1 LFRSHLVSLNC
12 RYTHSCMALFYV
24 RCALERHLPGSA
36 VRISQYTI
44 NDPYF
49 DTLLRLSTSP
59 CDALFFSVYI
69 WNGMYI
75 ERLVR
80 DLAAIRPD
88 LPLILG
94 GPQAVV
100 PKDLPEQC
108 TVVEGE
114 IEGVDER
121 FYQDLK
127 NGCLQARYGAVSTG
141 PFPFPYREEDFAV
154 ELRTRQVYYESSR
167 GCPFRCSYCLSSA
180 EHDVRYK
187 DVRTVV
193 QELERILVHEPKII
207 RFVDRTFN
215 DRPERALDIWRF
227 LAGRPGN
234 TRFHFEVA
242 PDRFTDEMLAFLETV
257 PQNRFQFETGIQST
271 NPETLAAV
279 NRRMNVEQAEANIRR
294 LAAMANIHLH
304 VDLILGL
311 PFDSEVSFRRS
322 FNRVFALQPHYI
334 QMGLLKI
341 LPGTPISRETARHGI
356 IHCRQPPYEI
366 LANRWLDHTALGNL
380 HVFGEGVEAFHN
392 NRYFRTLWRYI
403 LDTEEEPFQFFQDL
417 LAVCRGHH
425 FFDRSPTQELMARM
439 LVELAAGR
447 ADGELL
453 LEVLRYDWLRCGH
466 RFLPAFLETTP
477 LSELRAALREK
488 LPPSLEGHY
497 TVRERS
503 EFLKRCV
510 FLEMT
515 VPALRQVGFA
525 PRGDRA
531 VVCFLPQQS
540 GGVMHHCRT
549 VLLD

>member
-59 CDALFFSVYI
+59 CDALFFSAYI

-80 DLAAIRPD
+80 DLTAIRPD

-94 GPQAVV
+94 GPQAVI

-127 NGCLQARYGAVSTG
+127 NGCLQVRYRAVSAG

-180 EHDVRYK
+180 DHDVRYK
-187 DVRTVV
+187 DVRTVE

-215 DRPERALDIWRF
+215 DRPERALHIWRF

-257 PQNRFQFETGIQST
+257 PQNRFQFEAGIQSI
-271 NPETLAAV
+271 NPETLDAV
-279 NRRMNVEQAEANIRR
+279 SRRMNVEQAEANIRR
-294 LAAMANIHLH
+294 LAAMDNIHLH

-311 PFDSEVSFRRS
+311 PFDSEISYRRS
-322 FNRVFALQPHYI
+322 LNRVFALQPHYI

-341 LPGTPISRETARHGI
+341 LPGTPISRETARHGM

-366 LANRWLDHTALGNL
+366 LANRWLDHPALCNL
-380 HVFGEGVEAFHN
+380 HVFGEGVEAFYN
-392 NRYFRTLWRYI
+392 NRYFRTLWRYL
-403 LDTEEEPFQFFQDL
+403 LDTEEEPFQFFLDL
-417 LAVCRGHH
+417 LAVCRDHH
-425 FFDRSPTQELMARM
+425 FYDRSPTQELMARM

-447 ADGELL
+447 ADAELVL
-453 LEVLRYDWLRCGH
+453 DILRYDWLRCGH

-497 TVRERS
+497 AVRERS
-503 EFLKRCV
+503 EFLKRCM

-515 VPALRQVGFA
+515 APALRQIGFA
-525 PRGDRA
+525 PRADRA
-531 VVCFLPQQS
+531 VVCFLPEWT
-540 GGVMHHCRT
+540 GGVMRHCRT
-549 VLLD
+549 MLLD